1 MTNTT
6 KDTLSLTLQ
15 MVLFILL
22 VPVLYA
28 TGLNFDRAF
37 GWDMD
42 TPLLFRALTVVIII
56 SGAVLFMWT
65 MRTLFMAGHHIP
77 TSANPTP
84 KLVVSGPFA
93 YVRNPHALAIG
104 IWLFGFSLFFSSA
117 GFLLVT
123 FVLFA
128 IILYVMKFGE
138 ELELEERFGIEY
150 TEYKKNTPFIIPRIS
165 QKK

>member
-42 TPLLFRALTVVIII
+42 TPLLFRILTVVIII

-65 MRTLFMAGHHIP
+65 LRSLFMAGHHIP
-77 TSANPTP
+77 SSDNPAP
-84 KLVVSGPFA
+84 KLVVTGPFHF
-93 YVRNPHALAIG
+93 VRNPHALAIG
-104 IWLFGFSLFFSSA
+104 IWLFGFSLFFSSV
-117 GFLLVT
+117 GFMLTT

-128 IILYVMKFGE
+128 LILYVMKFGE
-138 ELELEERFGIEY
+138 EKELEERFGKEY
-150 TEYKKNTPFIIPRIS
+150 SEYKQKTPFIIPRIS
-165 QKK
+165 QK

>member
-15 MVLFILL
+15 MALFILL

-37 GWDMD
+37 AWDMQ
-42 TPLLFRALTVVIII
+42 TPLLFRVFTVVIIL
-56 SGAVLFMWT
+56 SGAILFMWT
-65 MRTLFMAGHHIP
+65 LRSLFMAGHHVP
-77 TSANPTP
+77 SSDNPAP
-84 KLVVSGPFA
+84 KLVTSGPFR
-93 YVRNPHALAIG
+93 YVRNPHALAVG

-117 GFLLVT
+117 GFLLIT

-128 IILYVMKFGE
+128 IVLYVMKFGE
-138 ELELEERFGIEY
+138 EKELEERFGNEY
-150 TEYKKNTPFIIPRIS
+150 TDYKKQTPFIIPRIS
-165 QKK
+165 QKQ

>member
-1 MTNTT
+1 MTNIS

-37 GWDMD
+37 GWDMQ
-42 TPLLFRALTVVIII
+42 TPFLFRIFTVVIII
-56 SGAVLFMWT
+56 SGAILFMWT
-65 MRTLFMAGHHIP
+65 LRALYLAGHHVP
-77 TSANPTP
+77 SSENPAP
-84 KLVVSGPFA
+84 KLVTTGPFHF
-93 YVRNPHALAIG
+93 VRNPHALAIG

-117 GFLLVT
+117 GFVLIT

-138 ELELEERFGIEY
+138 ELELEERFGSEY
-150 TEYKKNTPFIIPRIS
+150 TEYKKHTPFIIPCIS
-165 QKK
+165 KK